1 MPRQRT
7 PLPIAEATGAIE
19 HNKKRYEG
27 RLNASQPEGPIGEP
41 PSHFDDVDRDL
52 WNEVVAMPAP
62 GVLTSADRVLV
73 EITVGLLRRLRLID
87 YGEDEN
93 GRERPKIA
101 PLSGV
106 EMGHLRACIGSM
118 GCTPA
123 DRSRV
128 HAGDDGK
135 DKPQDPLAVLFGAN
149 GSGHAPAN

>member
-7 PLPIAEATGAIE
+7 PLPIAEATGATE
-19 HNKKRYEG
+19 HNKKRYAD
-27 RLNASQPEGPIGEP
+27 RLDAPRPEGPIGEP
-41 PSHFDDVDRDL
+41 PNHFDDVDCDL
-52 WNEVVAMPAP
+52 WNEVVGMPAP

-73 EITVGLLRRLRLID
+73 EITVHLLRRFRGIQR
-87 YGEDEN
+87 ED
-93 GRERPKIA
+93 A
-101 PLSGV
+101 PPISPLTGV

-135 DKPQDPLAVLFGAN
+135 DKTQDPLAVLFGAN
-149 GSGHAPAN
+149 GAGYAPTN